1 MGFKNRSKGG
11 IMSKMPYIAYLAENG
26 MLKEL
31 TEEVGSTQIA
41 QGFIN
46 AVEEIREN
54 ANNPAYK
61 NLNKIQDKAVNIG
74 KKNRKL

>member
-1 MGFKNRSKGG
+1 
-11 IMSKMPYIAYLAENG
+11 MSKMPYIAYLAENG

-31 TEEVGSTQIA
+31 TEEVGSTQVA

>member
-1 MGFKNRSKGG
+1 
-11 IMSKMPYIAYLAENG
+11 MSRMPWIAYLAENG

-31 TEEVGSTQIA
+31 TEEVGSTQVA
-41 QGFIN
+41 QGFIK

-54 ANNPAYK
+54 KDNPAYK
-61 NLNKIQDKAVNIG
+61 NLNKIQDRAVKIG

>member
-31 TEEVGSTQIA
+31 TEEVGSTQVA